1 MKTYSLLLFF
11 HSLFRWLVLS
21 GLLYALFRAVRGWVG
36 RRTFAALDNKV
47 RHITATLAHVQLII
61 GYVLYFNSP
70 LVQWFRSHFRDAVR
84 QLPVVFF
91 GLIHIILMTLAITFI
106 TIGSAVAKRR
116 NTDLEKFRT
125 MTLWYGVALAIIL
138 LAIPWPFSPLAKRP
152 FFRTF

>member
-1 MKTYSLLLFF
+1 MRTYSLLLFF

-21 GLLYALFRAVRGWVG
+21 GLLFTLSRAALRWTGQKSFTR
-36 RRTFAALDNKV
+36 LDNKL
-47 RHITATLAHVQLII
+47 RHITATLAHVQLTL

-70 LVQWFRSHFRDAVR
+70 LVQWFRTHFREAVR

-106 TIGSAVAKRR
+106 TIGSAVAKRKS
-116 NTDLEKFRT
+116 TDLEKFRT